1 MNRLTHERCSG
12 IKPGYWSPQRKE
24 SLIDRLGQYEDTGL
38 TPVEI
43 LELKSRHRELLKAVE
58 ESR

>member
-24 SLIDRLGQYEDTGL
+24 ILIDRLGQYEDTGL

-43 LELKSRHRELLKAVE
+43 LELKSRHRELLKAAE

>member
-12 IKPGYWSPQRKE
+12 IKTGYWLPQRKE
-24 SLIDRLGQYEDTGL
+24 ILINRLGQYEDTGL
-38 TPVEI
+38 TPAEI
-43 LELKSRHRELLKAVE
+43 QKLKSRYQELLKAAE

>member
-12 IKPGYWSPQRKE
+12 IKPGYWSSQRKE
-24 SLIDRLGQYEDTGL
+24 ILIDRLGQYEDTGL
-38 TPVEI
+38 TPAEI
-43 LELKSRHRELLKAVE
+43 LELKSRHRELVKAVE

>member
-1 MNRLTHERCSG
+1 MNRLTHERCNG

-24 SLIDRLGQYEDTGL
+24 VLIDRLAQYENTGL
-38 TPVEI
+38 TPAEI
-43 LELKSRHRELLKAVE
+43 LKLKSRHQELLKAAE

>member
-24 SLIDRLGQYEDTGL
+24 ILIDRLGQYEDTGL

-43 LELKSRHRELLKAVE
+43 LELKSRHRVLLIAA
-58 ESR
+58 

>member
-24 SLIDRLGQYEDTGL
+24 ILIDRLGQYEDTGL

-43 LELKSRHRELLKAVE
+43 LELKSRHRELLKAA
-58 ESR
+58 SAGK

>member
-12 IKPGYWSPQRKE
+12 IKSGYWSPQRKE
-24 SLIDRLGQYEDTGL
+24 ILIDRLGQYEDTGL

-43 LELKSRHRELLKAVE
+43 LELKSRHRELLKAAE